1 MRKCLVFMV
10 LDFSHLW
17 ISVWTFMLLED
28 LEIHKVPR
36 RQPGFWDSLAVL
48 WVMYFPSVNFSFCT
62 SKLGMDSVTLFLGRV
77 IGGLAVLWLH
87 VGTQ

>member
-1 MRKCLVFMV
+1 
-10 LDFSHLW
+10 
-17 ISVWTFMLLED
+17 MLLQD

-48 WVMYFPSVNFSFCT
+48 WVMCFPSVNFSFFT

-77 IGGLAVLWLH
+77 IRGFAVLWLH
-87 VGTQ
+87 VET